1 MQVEF
6 LSSFS
11 KDINRINLKSVK
23 SNLVKLIELIENSEN
38 LTKIPNLKKLVGHK
52 SAYRVRIA
60 DYRVGFF
67 FENHKVVFARIFHRK
82 DIYKVFP

>member
-6 LSSFS
+6 LNIFS
-11 KDINRINLKSVK
+11 KDIDRISVKSVK
-23 SNLVKLIELIENSEN
+23 ANLIKLISLIEVADN
-38 LTKIPNLKKLVGHK
+38 LHQIPNIKKLSGHR

-67 FENHKVVFARIFHRK
+67 YENHKVIFARIVHRK
-82 DIYKVFP
+82 DIYKIFP

>member
-11 KDINRINLKSVK
+11 KDVNRVNVKSVK
-23 SNLVKLIELIENSEN
+23 SNLIKLIELIENSDSLIN
-38 LTKIPNLKKLVGHK
+38 IPNIKKLVGHK

-67 FENHKVVFARIFHRK
+67 YENHKVIFARIVLRK

>member
-6 LSSFS
+6 LDKFT
-11 KDINRINLKSVK
+11 KDVDRISLKSVR
-23 SNLVKLIELIENSEN
+23 SNLVKLVAQIESSEN
-38 LTKIPNLKKLVGHK
+38 LIEIQNLKKLKGHK

-67 FENHKVVFARIFHRK
+67 YEGKKVIFARVVHRK